1 MALVPESTMGKRKLM
16 AGLKDRAS
24 LMPAPYKAGMHQ
36 LDINPV
42 DENAQ
47 NHALLSSEIKHK
59 VRFRP
64 LVVMFIGRRG
74 GGKSAAMSAT
84 AYMQYRRYLKEKVNF
99 SVVANYK
106 LAFANM
112 VSPYLVDDLMDFP
125 DWAENLYICIDEA
138 AASFPS
144 RRSMAGANVN
154 FSNFLTQIRKR
165 RCEVVFTTQFPQV
178 MDVQI
183 LLQVDLFIRCRA
195 FNANK
200 SIELQCYDWWGQ
212 WTGNDHRKPWPPE
225 SGMQDWT
232 KYYHHVDR
240 IWDKYDTSEV
250 VAAMWSKSRD
260 AVIAR
265 EGYEFIGEEDDAVQ
279 QPDPEK
285 LAEARG
291 VIPETMTQLL
301 MQAGNSFGVLSM
313 LEQARR
319 MESGI
324 KSRGDLA
331 DYLEDHGYQVQRS
344 GTWIA
349 RRAEPG
355 VSAEMET
362 QQRAGV

>member
-1 MALVPESTMGKRKLM
+1 M

-24 LMPAPYKAGMHQ
+24 LMPAPYKAGMSQ

-42 DENAQ
+42 DDKEK
-47 NHALLSSEIKHK
+47 NHTLLSSEIKHK

-84 AYMQYRRYLKEKVNF
+84 AYIQYQRYARQKINF

-106 LAFANM
+106 LAFADM

-165 RCEVVFTTQFPQV
+165 HCEVVFTTQFPQV

-195 FNANK
+195 FNGNK

-212 WTGNDHRKPWPPE
+212 WTGNDKRKPWPPE

-240 IWDKYDTSEV
+240 IWDKYDTGEV
-250 VAAMWSKSRD
+250 VAAMWSKQRD
-260 AVIAR
+260 EVIAR
-265 EGYEFIGEEDDAVQ
+265 EGYEFLREEDSEVK
-279 QPDPEK
+279 QPDPEQ
-285 LAEARG
+285 LAATRG
-291 VIPETMTQLL
+291 VIPENITELL
-301 MQAGNSFGVLSM
+301 MQAGASFGVLAL
-313 LEQARR
+313 LEQARM

-324 KSRGDLA
+324 KSRGDFA
-331 DYLEDHGYQVQRS
+331 DYLEDRGYDVQRS

-349 RRAEPG
+349 RRRAPN
-355 VSAEMET
+355 VSAAGET
-362 QQRAGV
+362 PEHWGV